1 MGPSPEGPLGD
12 ALLAG
17 DRAAAL
23 SALRDGP
30 VVVPHLTRDDGTPQV
45 LVFPAATPLREAR
58 ADATGTDAP
67 ADEEASLFDLCV
79 FSSAATLE
87 AFLGDDPGREFSL
100 RRRDSLAPFL
110 RRHGAALSQVVVD
123 PGSPGAM
130 AFTVADV
137 LAALETAPAEDDPT
151 GLFDATGAGISPE
164 GREALASVDEPGGS
178 RGVGLELNLP
188 DHWAL
193 LDLEDA
199 ASRDDEIRAVVKR
212 QTAHLGDRGAS
223 LRRDLRAHLTDA
235 AERAAGAGGQV
246 MAYLALPGENAAVAL
261 QVTLYWHDLGP
272 VTTVSHLR
280 RIQERLAATDPGDDL
295 TRTETL
301 SGPFVRHVRRR
312 AGAAEVGGA
321 GTTLLLVDYW
331 AEAPGGQA
339 VARLAFST
347 PHVEMRDR
355 MLGLTDKVLFA
366 TEWILASPEVL
377 ADVTA

>member
-1 MGPSPEGPLGD
+1 MPDETTERFTMTAPDTPG
-12 ALLAG
+12 
-17 DRAAAL
+17 AAVL
-23 SALRDGP
+23 RALRDGP

-45 LVFPAATPLREAR
+45 RVFPAATPLREAR
-58 ADATGTDAP
+58 ADATGTYAP
-67 ADEEASLFDLCV
+67 ADEGGSTFDLCV

-87 AFLGDDPGREFSL
+87 EFLGDDPGREFSL

-110 RRHGAALSQVVVD
+110 RRHGAALSRVVVD

-130 AFTVADV
+130 AFTVAEA

-199 ASRDDEIRAVVKR
+199 ASR
-212 QTAHLGDRGAS
+212 
-223 LRRDLRAHLTDA
+223 
-235 AERAAGAGGQV
+235 AAGAGGQV

-280 RIQERLAATDPGDDL
+280 RIQERLAATDPGDEL

-301 SGPFVRHVRRR
+301 SGPSACGVSGRYTRPCRRTGR
-312 AGAAEVGGA
+312 GRMRGSPVAGAPTRSSSAN
-321 GTTLLLVDYW
+321 
-331 AEAPGGQA
+331 P
-339 VARLAFST
+339 
-347 PHVEMRDR
+347 
-355 MLGLTDKVLFA
+355 
-366 TEWILASPEVL
+366 
-377 ADVTA
+377 